1 MALRRKCNGAKHGTE
16 ALATSFGGW
25 VGERS
30 LRAEGVPEG
39 MLDCSEVIM
48 LTLVTIKYVKN
59 ILAEK
64 PRFPG

>member
-16 ALATSFGGW
+16 ALATPFRGW

-30 LRAEGVPEG
+30 LLRAEGVPEG

-48 LTLVTIKYVKN
+48 LT
-59 ILAEK
+59 
-64 PRFPG
+64 

>member
-30 LRAEGVPEG
+30 LRAEGVSEG

-48 LTLVTIKYVKN
+48 LT
-59 ILAEK
+59 
-64 PRFPG
+64 

>member
-1 MALRRKCNGAKHGTE
+1 MVPKLWQ
-16 ALATSFGGW
+16 SPFGDW

-48 LTLVTIKYVKN
+48 LT
-59 ILAEK
+59 
-64 PRFPG
+64 

>member
-16 ALATSFGGW
+16 ALAISFRDW

-48 LTLVTIKYVKN
+48 LT
-59 ILAEK
+59 
-64 PRFPG
+64 